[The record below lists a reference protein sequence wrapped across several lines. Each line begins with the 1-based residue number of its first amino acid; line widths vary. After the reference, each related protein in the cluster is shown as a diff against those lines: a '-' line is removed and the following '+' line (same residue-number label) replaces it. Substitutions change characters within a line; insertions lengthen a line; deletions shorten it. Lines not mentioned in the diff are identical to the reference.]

1 MMQYLAAAPV
11 ASLVFLFTLITSIYT
26 FSNPNLYGKLMLH
39 PYSVYRGKN
48 VYTIFTSG
56 LIHLDWSHLFFNMLS
71 FYFFA
76 FNLETIIGH
85 WQFAALYIVSLALS
99 DLPSILKH
107 KNNFRYN
114 SLGASGAISAVVF
127 SFILFN
133 PSATLLVFF
142 IPMNAVIFGVVYLA
156 YSAYASKQSS
166 SINHDAHFFG
176 AIAGLIITIILYPQ
190 VIPYFLG
197 QLGIGS

>member
-107 KNNFRYN
+107 KNNFGYN